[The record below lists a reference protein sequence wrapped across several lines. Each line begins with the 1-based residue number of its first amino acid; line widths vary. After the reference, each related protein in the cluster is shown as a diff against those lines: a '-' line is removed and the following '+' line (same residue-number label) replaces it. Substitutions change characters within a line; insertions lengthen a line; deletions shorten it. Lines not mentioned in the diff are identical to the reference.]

1 MINWQRWSITDVG
14 NRRAENED
22 ALVLRDA
29 DGLWAVIDGMGGPD
43 AGRVASAAMAYA
55 LEHLQLHESLAD
67 AVDQLED
74 VILAVHGQLLDF
86 AREQQPARLL
96 GCTLG
101 VLRLTQAWS
110 CLAWVGDVRLYRW
123 RAGKLSQLGR
133 DHVGLLGEDLTRFVG
148 AEPMLPDFALFKP
161 QPGDRYLLCSDGLH
175 GELSDT
181 RLAHWLASPPE
192 EAQRELLAEALA
204 AGGRDNLSFVLLDI
218 DGAPDDA

>member
-55 LEHLQLHESLAD
+55 LEHLQLQEGLAD

-74 VILAVHGQLLDF
+74 VMLAVHGQLMDY
-86 AREQQPARLL
+86 AGQQQPGRLL
-96 GCTLG
+96 GCTVG
-101 VLRLTQAWS
+101 VLRLGLRWS
-110 CLAWVGDVRLYRW
+110 LLAWVGDVRLYRW
-123 RAGKLSQLGR
+123 RAGKLTQIGR
-133 DHVGLLGEDLTRFVG
+133 DHVGMMGEDLTRFVG
-148 AEPMLPDFALFKP
+148 TDPMLPDFALFKP
-161 QPGDRYLLCSDGLH
+161 LPGDRYLLCSDGLH
-175 GELSDT
+175 GELSDA
-181 RLAHWLASPPE
+181 RIGHWLSAAPE

-218 DGAPDDA
+218 DGVTDAA